1 LNRPLILYALIF
13 LMVAFWSGNYIVGK
27 IALRE
32 LPPLL
37 VAGLRIG
44 FAGLMIL
51 PFWAWQWFRESACAT
66 KTNPVSAGVGQA
78 LSPAKSIISGHRV
91 ILRLLLLGV
100 FGVTLNQLF
109 FIVGLSRTSV
119 AHAAI
124 LIGLTPVQVLILACL
139 RGQERMTFQRAAGM
153 AIALAG
159 VALLKAFEPAAAAGA
174 TWLGDL
180 FTFLA
185 GTFFAIFTVFGK
197 EVTKLH
203 SAVTVNAYAYVGGAV
218 ALAPVTLWEI
228 SRHPLA
234 HISAAAWLAV
244 LYMALFSSVIA
255 YLIYYYALTHVA
267 ASRVSAFSY
276 LQPVFATAMGAAILR
291 EPVGAPV
298 IAGGLVILSGVYLVE
313 RG

>member
-1 LNRPLILYALIF
+1 MNGPLILYALVF
-13 LMVAFWSGNYIVGK
+13 LMVTFWSGNYIVGK

-37 VAGLRIG
+37 LAGLRIG
-44 FAGLMIL
+44 FAGALIL
-51 PFWAWQWFRESACAT
+51 PCWAWERGHASST
-66 KTNPVSAGVGQA
+66 GPRPPGS
-78 LSPAKSIISGHRV
+78 SPRDVLH
-91 ILRLLLLGV
+91 LLLLGV
-100 FGVTLNQLF
+100 FGVTLNQVF

-124 LIGLTPVQVLILACL
+124 LIGLTPIQVLVLAWL
-139 RGQERMTFQRAAGM
+139 RGQERMSIQRAAGM
-153 AIALAG
+153 AVALGG
-159 VALLKAFEPAAAAGA
+159 VALLKSFEPAAAAGV
-174 TWLGDL
+174 TWLGDIL
-180 FTFLA
+180 TFLA

-203 SAVTVNAYAYVGGAV
+203 SAVKVNTYAYVGGAA

-234 HISAAAWLAV
+234 HVSTAAWLAA

-276 LQPVFATAMGAAILR
+276 LQPVFATAMGAALLR

-298 IAGGLVILSGVYLVE
+298 IAGGVVILSGVYLVE